1 MRLVINIPRRPD
13 RELWQQH
20 MLIESIVS
28 GRPTHFICATEQ
40 QAKRTFAAVTSL
52 LNGRDP
58 KVPSG

>member
-1 MRLVINIPRRPD
+1 MRLVLNTQRRPD
-13 RELWQQH
+13 KELWQQH

-28 GRPTHFICATEQ
+28 GRPTHFVCVSEQ
-40 QAKRTFAAVTSL
+40 QAKRSFEAITAL

>member
-1 MRLVINIPRRPD
+1 
-13 RELWQQH
+13 

-28 GRPTHFICATEQ
+28 GRPTHFVCVSEQ
-40 QAKRTFAAVTSL
+40 QAKRSFEAITAL